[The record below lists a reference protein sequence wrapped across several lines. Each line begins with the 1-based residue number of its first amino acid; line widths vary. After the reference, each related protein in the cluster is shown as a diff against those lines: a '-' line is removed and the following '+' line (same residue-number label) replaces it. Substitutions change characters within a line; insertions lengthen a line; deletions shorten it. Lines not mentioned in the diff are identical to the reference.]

1 MKNEKKFSCE
11 DCPCSSWCDD
21 KGFMRQSCI
30 WRSFEEIVNAKPKET
45 PDGNELR

>member
-11 DCPCSSWCDD
+11 DCPCSSWCDG
-21 KGFMRQSCI
+21 KGFMRLSCI